1 MTTISSFLSK
11 PSGVSE
17 GTLTKK
23 NPEPPPALAY
33 RINDFAKAVGI
44 GRTTIYKLI
53 AEGKIRPIKIA
64 GRVLIPAAEIARL
77 LREAGR
83 PNDSAPNAEPGPA
96 RQRGKPGRSHS
107 QRDLSILSVLGAR
120 QRLRPSPRPVDE
132 VGNEWLGGPTAA
144 A

>member
-1 MTTISSFLSK
+1 MTTTSSFLSK

-17 GTLTKK
+17 GILAKK
-23 NPEPPPALAY
+23 NPEPPPALALAY

-77 LREAGR
+77 FREAGA
-83 PNDSAPNAEPGPA
+83 S
-96 RQRGKPGRSHS
+96 K
-107 QRDLSILSVLGAR
+107 
-120 QRLRPSPRPVDE
+120 
-132 VGNEWLGGPTAA
+132 
-144 A
+144 